1 MANKDLSKD
10 VLNVVKK
17 KTGKSVTSK
26 DIEKLASGVKPST
39 MQSETQLRQLIKQV
53 SGLVN
58 VKVSEETVNDIV
70 QAVKSS
76 KLDTN
81 NMQQL
86 MNMMLGKNK

>member
-1 MANKDLSKD
+1 MSKD

-17 KTGKSVTSK
+17 KTGKSVSPK
-26 DIEKLASGVKPST
+26 DIERLASGVKPST
-39 MQSETQLRQLIKQV
+39 LQSETQLRQLIKQV

-58 VKVSEETVNDIV
+58 VKVSEETINDII

-76 KLDTN
+76 KLDSN

-86 MNMMLGKNK
+86 MNMMMGKK

>member
-1 MANKDLSKD
+1 MANKDMSKD
-10 VLNVVKK
+10 VLSVVKK

-26 DIEKLASGVKPST
+26 DIEKIASGVKPST
-39 MQSETQLRQLIKQV
+39 MQSEAQLRALIKQV

-58 VKVSEETVNDIV
+58 VKVSEETINDIV

-86 MNMMLGKNK
+86 MSMMMGKK

>member
-1 MANKDLSKD
+1 
-10 VLNVVKK
+10 VVKK

-39 MQSETQLRQLIKQV
+39 LQSEAQLRQLIKQV

-58 VKVSEETVNDIV
+58 VKVSEETINDII

-76 KLDTN
+76 KLDSN

-86 MNMMLGKNK
+86 MNMMMGKK

>member
-1 MANKDLSKD
+1 MANKDMSKD

-17 KTGKSVTSK
+17 KTGKSVSAK
-26 DIEKLASGVKPST
+26 DIERLASGVKPST
-39 MQSETQLRQLIKQV
+39 LQSEAQLRQLIKQV

-58 VKVSEETVNDIV
+58 VKVSEETVNDII

-76 KLDTN
+76 KLDSN

-86 MNMMLGKNK
+86 MNMMMGKK

>member
-1 MANKDLSKD
+1 MSKD
-10 VLNVVKK
+10 ILNVVKK
-17 KTGKSVTSK
+17 KTGKSVTPK

-39 MQSETQLRQLIKQV
+39 LQSETQLRQLIKQV

-58 VKVSEETVNDIV
+58 VKVSEETINDIV

-86 MNMMLGKNK
+86 MNMMMGKK

>member
-1 MANKDLSKD
+1 
-10 VLNVVKK
+10 
-17 KTGKSVTSK
+17 
-26 DIEKLASGVKPST
+26 
-39 MQSETQLRQLIKQV
+39 MQNEAQLRALIKQV

-58 VKVSEETVNDIV
+58 VKVSEETINDIV

-86 MNMMLGKNK
+86 MSMMMGKK

>member
-1 MANKDLSKD
+1 MANKDFSKD

-17 KTGKSVTSK
+17 KTGKSVTGQ
-26 DIEKLASGVKPST
+26 DIQKIASGVKPST
-39 MQSETQLRQLIKQV
+39 LQSETQLRQLIKQV
-53 SGLVN
+53 SSLVN
-58 VKVSEETVNDIV
+58 VKVSEETINEIV

-86 MNMMLGKNK
+86 MSMMLGKK

>member
-1 MANKDLSKD
+1 LANKDMSKD
-10 VLNVVKK
+10 VLSVVKK
-17 KTGKSVTSK
+17 KTGKSVTAK
-26 DIEKLASGVKPST
+26 DIEKIASGVKPST
-39 MQSETQLRQLIKQV
+39 MQSEVQLRALIKQV

-58 VKVSEETVNDIV
+58 VKVSEETINDIV

-86 MNMMLGKNK
+86 MSMMMGKK

>member
-1 MANKDLSKD
+1 MANKDMSKD
-10 VLNVVKK
+10 ILNVVKK

-39 MQSETQLRQLIKQV
+39 LQSETQLRQLIKQV

-58 VKVSEETVNDIV
+58 VKVSEETINDIV

-86 MNMMLGKNK
+86 MNMMMGKK

>member
-1 MANKDLSKD
+1 MSKD
-10 VLNVVKK
+10 VLNAVKK
-17 KTGKSVTSK
+17 KTGKSVTAK
-26 DIEKLASGVKPST
+26 DIEKIASGVKPST
-39 MQSETQLRQLIKQV
+39 MQSEVQLRALIKQV

-58 VKVSEETVNDIV
+58 VKVSEETINDIV

-86 MNMMLGKNK
+86 MSMMMGKK

>member
-1 MANKDLSKD
+1 MANKDMSKD
-10 VLNVVKK
+10 VLSVVKK
-17 KTGKSVTSK
+17 KTGKSVTAK
-26 DIEKLASGVKPST
+26 DIEKIASGVKPST
-39 MQSETQLRQLIKQV
+39 MQNEAQLRALIKQV

-58 VKVSEETVNDIV
+58 VKVSEETINDIV

-86 MNMMLGKNK
+86 MSMMMGKK

>member
-1 MANKDLSKD
+1 MANKDMSKD
-10 VLNVVKK
+10 VLSVVKK

-26 DIEKLASGVKPST
+26 DIEKIASGVKPST
-39 MQSETQLRQLIKQV
+39 MQNEAQLRALIKQV

-58 VKVSEETVNDIV
+58 VKVSEETINDIV

-86 MNMMLGKNK
+86 MSMMMGKK

>member
-1 MANKDLSKD
+1 MANKDMSKD
-10 VLNVVKK
+10 ILNVVKK

-26 DIEKLASGVKPST
+26 DIEKIASGVKPST
-39 MQSETQLRQLIKQV
+39 MQSEVQLRALIKQV

-58 VKVSEETVNDIV
+58 VKVSEETINDII

-86 MNMMLGKNK
+86 MNMMMGKK

>member
-1 MANKDLSKD
+1 MSKD
-10 VLNVVKK
+10 VLSVVKK
-17 KTGKSVTSK
+17 KTGKSVTAK
-26 DIEKLASGVKPST
+26 DIEKIASGVKPST
-39 MQSETQLRQLIKQV
+39 MQSEVQLRALIKQV

-58 VKVSEETVNDIV
+58 VKVSEETINDII

-86 MNMMLGKNK
+86 MSMMLGKK

>member
-1 MANKDLSKD
+1 MSKD
-10 VLNVVKK
+10 ILSVVKK

-26 DIEKLASGVKPST
+26 DIEKIASGVKPST
-39 MQSETQLRQLIKQV
+39 MQSEVQLRALIKQV

-58 VKVSEETVNDIV
+58 VKVSEETINDIV

-86 MNMMLGKNK
+86 MSMMLGKK

>member
-1 MANKDLSKD
+1 LSNKDMSKD

-39 MQSETQLRQLIKQV
+39 LQSEAQLRQLIKQV

-58 VKVSEETVNDIV
+58 VKVSEETINDIV

-86 MNMMLGKNK
+86 MNMMMGKK

>member
-1 MANKDLSKD
+1 LANKDMSKD
-10 VLNVVKK
+10 VLGIVKK

-26 DIEKLASGVKPST
+26 DIEKIASGVKPST
-39 MQSETQLRQLIKQV
+39 LQSETQLRALIKQV

-58 VKVSEETVNDIV
+58 VKVSEETINDIV

-86 MNMMLGKNK
+86 MSMMMGKK

>member
-1 MANKDLSKD
+1 MSKD
-10 VLNVVKK
+10 ILNVVKK

-39 MQSETQLRQLIKQV
+39 LQSETQLRQLIKQV

-58 VKVSEETVNDIV
+58 VKVSEETINDIV

-86 MNMMLGKNK
+86 MNMMMGKK

>member
-1 MANKDLSKD
+1 MVDKDMSKD

-17 KTGKSVTSK
+17 KTGKSVSPK
-26 DIEKLASGVKPST
+26 DIQKIASGVKPST
-39 MQSETQLRQLIKQV
+39 LQSDTQLRQLIKQV
-53 SGLVN
+53 SSLVN
-58 VKVSEETVNDIV
+58 VKVSEETVNEII

-86 MNMMLGKNK
+86 MKMMMGKK

>member
-1 MANKDLSKD
+1 MSKD
-10 VLNVVKK
+10 ILSVVKK

-26 DIEKLASGVKPST
+26 DIEKIASGVKPST
-39 MQSETQLRQLIKQV
+39 MQSEVQLRALIKQV

-58 VKVSEETVNDIV
+58 VKVSEETINDII

-86 MNMMLGKNK
+86 MSMMMGKK

>member
-1 MANKDLSKD
+1 MANKDMSKD

-17 KTGKSVTSK
+17 KTGKSVSPK
-26 DIEKLASGVKPST
+26 DIERLASGVKPST
-39 MQSETQLRQLIKQV
+39 LQSETQLRQLIKQV

-58 VKVSEETVNDIV
+58 VKVSEETINDII

-76 KLDTN
+76 KLDSN

-86 MNMMLGKNK
+86 MNMMMGKK

>member
-1 MANKDLSKD
+1 MANKDMSKD
-10 VLNVVKK
+10 VLGIVKK

-26 DIEKLASGVKPST
+26 DIEKIASGVKPST
-39 MQSETQLRQLIKQV
+39 LQSETQLRALIKQV

-58 VKVSEETVNDIV
+58 VKVSEETINDIV

-86 MNMMLGKNK
+86 MSMMMGKK

>member
-1 MANKDLSKD
+1 MSNKDMSKD
-10 VLNVVKK
+10 ILNVVKK
-17 KTGKSVTSK
+17 KTGKSVTPK

-39 MQSETQLRQLIKQV
+39 LQSETQLRQLIKQV

-58 VKVSEETVNDIV
+58 VKVSEETINDIV

-86 MNMMLGKNK
+86 MNMMMGKK

>member
-1 MANKDLSKD
+1 MANRDMSKD
-10 VLNVVKK
+10 VLSVVKK

-26 DIEKLASGVKPST
+26 DIQKIASGVDSST
-39 MQSETQLRQLIKQV
+39 LQSETQLRQLIKQV

-58 VKVSEETVNDIV
+58 VKVSEETMNDIV

-86 MNMMLGKNK
+86 MNMMLGKK

>member
-1 MANKDLSKD
+1 MSNKDISKD

-26 DIEKLASGVKPST
+26 DIEKLASGVSSST
-39 MQSETQLRQLIKQV
+39 LQSETQLRQLIKQV

-58 VKVSEETVNDIV
+58 VKVSEETINDII

-76 KLDTN
+76 KLDSN

-86 MNMMLGKNK
+86 MNMMMGKK

>member
-1 MANKDLSKD
+1 MANKDISKD

-26 DIEKLASGVKPST
+26 DIEKIANGVKPST
-39 MQSETQLRQLIKQV
+39 LQSEAQLRQLIKQV

-58 VKVSEETVNDIV
+58 VKVSEETINDIV

-86 MNMMLGKNK
+86 MNMMLGKK

>member
-1 MANKDLSKD
+1 MANKDMSKD
-10 VLNVVKK
+10 VLSVVKK
-17 KTGKSVTSK
+17 KTGKSVTAK
-26 DIEKLASGVKPST
+26 DIEKIASGVKPST
-39 MQSETQLRQLIKQV
+39 MQSEVQLRALIKQV

-58 VKVSEETVNDIV
+58 VKVSEETINDII

-86 MNMMLGKNK
+86 MSMMLGKK

>member
-1 MANKDLSKD
+1 MANKDMSKD
-10 VLNVVKK
+10 ILSVVKK

-26 DIEKLASGVKPST
+26 DIEKIASGVKPST
-39 MQSETQLRQLIKQV
+39 MQSEVQLRALIKQV

-58 VKVSEETVNDIV
+58 VKVSEETINDIV

-86 MNMMLGKNK
+86 MSMMMGKK

>member
-1 MANKDLSKD
+1 MANKDMSKD
-10 VLNVVKK
+10 VLSVVKK

-26 DIEKLASGVKPST
+26 DIEKIASGVKPST
-39 MQSETQLRQLIKQV
+39 MQSETQLRALIKQV

-58 VKVSEETVNDIV
+58 VKVSEETINDIV

-86 MNMMLGKNK
+86 MNMMMGKK

>member
-1 MANKDLSKD
+1 MANKDMSKD
-10 VLNVVKK
+10 VLSVVKK
-17 KTGKSVTSK
+17 KTGKSVTAK
-26 DIEKLASGVKPST
+26 DIEKIASGVKPST
-39 MQSETQLRQLIKQV
+39 MQSEVQLRALIKQV

-58 VKVSEETVNDIV
+58 VKVSEETINDIV

-86 MNMMLGKNK
+86 MSMMLGKK